1 MNFDYDMTHKQTST
15 YRIEKCQKWLQT
27 TSIHYTLKIPKKV
40 ITQKATATQEKM
52 IDFFYYSAS

>member
-40 ITQKATATQEKM
+40 ITQKATAIQKK
-52 IDFFYYSAS
+52 